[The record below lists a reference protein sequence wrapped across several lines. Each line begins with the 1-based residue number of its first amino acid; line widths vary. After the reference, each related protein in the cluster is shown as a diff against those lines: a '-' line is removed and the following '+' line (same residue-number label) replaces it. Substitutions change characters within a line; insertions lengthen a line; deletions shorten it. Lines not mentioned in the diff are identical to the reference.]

1 MDWERGGAWGGGC
14 GAVSR
19 AVLHTMAPRLVLV
32 ALLGCLAAMAAPGSR
47 VLDEDDI
54 DKVG

>member
-14 GAVSR
+14 GAVVR
-19 AVLHTMAPRLVLV
+19 AVHHTMAPRLVLV